1 MLIAEIRDDRPKT
14 TLPSLDSRNN
24 FTSLHFDLHGCTLK
38 SRSEEHLLEYG
49 IVFPEKELS
58 TLENSMETQSC
69 HRALLLLRGE
79 RRELFLLAHWAQ
91 ELMAMIPV

>member
-24 FTSLHFDLHGCTLK
+24 FTSSHFDLRGCTLK
-38 SRSEEHLLEYG
+38 SRSEEHVLEYG
-49 IVFPEKELS
+49 IVFPEKAMEILK
-58 TLENSMETQSC
+58 NSMEKQSC

-79 RRELFLLAHWAQ
+79 RRELYPLAH
-91 ELMAMIPV
+91 